1 MHPSPDVGAL
11 PVRAVETPNPNAR
24 MFRVN
29 ETLIPTGTHEFTSLE
44 NASNSPLASVL
55 LAIEGVELVLIAPR
69 FVTARKA
76 LDAQWAWLS
85 PTITAAIA
93 SFLRSGDVAVI
104 ESSTDGA
111 GLTPVERSEVELRI
125 IALLDEEVRPAIAQD
140 GGDCTFEGFKDG
152 VVYLRLIGACGTCP
166 SSTATLKFGIERLMQ
181 EEIPEVKSVESVADG
196 GL

>member
-29 ETLIPTGTHEFTSLE
+29 ETLIPTGTHEFSSLE
-44 NASNSPLASVL
+44 SAGSSPLASSL
-55 LAIEGVELVLIAPR
+55 LSIDGVELVLIAPR
-69 FVTARKA
+69 FVTVRKGTEA
-76 LDAQWAWLS
+76 EWAWLS

-93 SFLRSGDVAVI
+93 SFLRSGEMAVFDTG
-104 ESSTDGA
+104 TDA
-111 GLTPVERSEVELRI
+111 VGLTPVERSEVEKRI

-140 GGDCTFEGFKDG
+140 GGDCAYEGFKDG

-166 SSTATLKFGIERLMQ
+166 SSTATLKYGIERLMQ
-181 EEIPEVKSVESVADG
+181 EEIPEVKAVESISG
-196 GL
+196 ESL